1 MFERNYYFLVAGLP
15 EIVIDQKKVLLTIS
29 DFREELEY
37 HVHKDDYELVKLLF
51 LHTDNENLLNLLFK
65 NKKPFIESGNF
76 SQQFLEDEIK
86 EPALLPNYLQEFIHA
101 FKNETPV
108 FQNYSW
114 ENQLNWLYFNYLR
127 EIKNDFLKNWF
138 EFSLNIKNILSA
150 FNVRKY
156 KLPQEGVYID
166 ENFITEAIKRSTL
179 KDFGLVNDFPIVEKL
194 LTVDEIINVLEKEKA
209 LDMMRWDYLNELNTF
224 NYFTIEVLVAYVIK
238 LLIVERWLRL
248 EPEIGKQ
255 MFKQIIS
262 ELEKS
267 YEFSKEFRINEVR
280 K

>member
-1 MFERNYYFLVAGLP
+1 M
-15 EIVIDQKKVLLTIS
+15 
-29 DFREELEY
+29 
-37 HVHKDDYELVKLLF
+37 
-51 LHTDNENLLNLLFK
+51 
-65 NKKPFIESGNF
+65 
-76 SQQFLEDEIK
+76 
-86 EPALLPNYLQEFIHA
+86 
-101 FKNETPV
+101 
-108 FQNYSW
+108 
-114 ENQLNWLYFNYLR
+114 
-127 EIKNDFLKNWF
+127 
-138 EFSLNIKNILSA
+138 
-150 FNVRKY
+150 
-156 KLPQEGVYID
+156 PQEGVYID

-267 YEFSKEFRINEVR
+267 YEFSKGFRINEVR